1 MVETLATLST
11 RLSRRVDKF
20 ESKVDKRTKFIVG
33 ETVMTAAE
41 GTPVDSGEARSN
53 WRISAA
59 VKTPGM
65 IIPPY
70 VPGEKLGINETAN
83 LAGVRAH
90 ANRVL
95 ALWKPA
101 KDRPIAI
108 FNNWDHIE
116 RLNSGEISQQGS
128 HFIERAKAKMVQLTK
143 QTKWF
148 DR

>member
-1 MVETLATLST
+1 MADTLATLST
-11 RLSRRVDKF
+11 RLSRRVDRF
-20 ESKVDKRTKFIVG
+20 ELKVDKRTKEIVG
-33 ETVMTAAE
+33 TTVMTAAE

-59 VKTPGM
+59 VRTPGTV
-65 IIPPY
+65 IPPY

-83 LAGVRAH
+83 LGGVRAH

-108 FNNWDHIE
+108 FNNWEHIE

-128 HFIERAKAKMVQLTK
+128 HFIERARAKMVQLTK
-143 QTKWF
+143 QTKWL

>member
-1 MVETLATLST
+1 MVDTLATLST

-20 ESKVDKRTKFIVG
+20 ELKVDSRTKQIVR
-33 ETVMTAAE
+33 ETVITAAE
-41 GTPVDSGEARSN
+41 GTPVDTGEARSN
-53 WRISAA
+53 WRLSAA
-59 VKTPGM
+59 VKTPGF
-65 IIPPY
+65 IVPAY

-83 LAGVRAH
+83 LGGVNAH
-90 ANRVL
+90 ASRVL

-108 FNNWDHIE
+108 FNNWPHIE
-116 RLNSGEISQQGS
+116 RLNSGEISPQGS
-128 HFIERAKAKMVQLTK
+128 HFIERAKAKMLQLSK